1 MVVPMPMILP
11 GRCRWSASNPPAD
24 AVCPKPFNLPTPYP
38 LLILLPQ
45 LALPV
50 QPLYGRQMV
59 VPMPMILPWL
69 MPMVR
74 FQSPSRCSLSE
85 AVQPTHPIPSLNI
98 TAPTCSPCP
107 TAARPAI
114 GTTHANDSPL
124 ADADRPL
131 PITQLMQSVR
141 SCSTCP

>member
-1 MVVPMPMILP
+1 M
-11 GRCRWSASNPPAD
+11 
-24 AVCPKPFNLPTPYP
+24 FYLPTPYP

-59 VPMPMILPWL
+59 VPMPMILSWP

-74 FQSPSRCSLSE
+74 FQSPSRSSPSE
-85 AVQPTHPIPSLNI
+85 AVLPTHPIASLNI
-98 TAPTCSPCP
+98 TPPTCSPCP

-114 GTTHANDSPL
+114 GTTHANDTPL
-124 ADADRPL
+124 ADADGPL
-131 PITQLMQSVR
+131 PIPQLMQSVR
-141 SCSTCP
+141 SCSTCPLHTICQTYYCKPPVGHQCVYNIFHVW